1 MPKDCQ
7 TGIGC
12 SDAAFQE
19 IMAEE
24 EKVRERV
31 DEKGGRWRK
40 VYVGGGE
47 HYENW
52 LEQCKELGE
61 VRVEEVDTPGY
72 KCFEQAGEELFRIW
86 VKMDGEK
93 DSELY

>member
-1 MPKDCQ
+1 MPKDCM

-19 IMAEE
+19 VMAEE

-31 DEKGGRWRK
+31 DGKGGRWRK

-47 HYENW
+47 HFKNW

-61 VRVEEVDTPGY
+61 VKVEEVDMPGY
-72 KCFEQAGEELFRIW
+72 KCFDQAGEKLFRIW
-86 VKMDGEK
+86 VKIDGEK
-93 DSELY
+93 SSELF